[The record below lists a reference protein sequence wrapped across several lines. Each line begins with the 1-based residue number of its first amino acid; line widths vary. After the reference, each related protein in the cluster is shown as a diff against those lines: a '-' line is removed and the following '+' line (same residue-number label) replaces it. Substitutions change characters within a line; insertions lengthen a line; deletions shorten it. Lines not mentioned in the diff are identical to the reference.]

1 MVMLPDIEAR
11 KQRLSRLNKL
21 NLLRQSPQREEL
33 KVESILTTKSQN
45 ILKKYVD
52 NNSKTELEG
61 VLKKFNLT
69 DEMQEESSLTMESEK
84 EIKLKTNTGRS
95 TSSEDI
101 KIITNELPINVK
113 REKIVIDIQDQ
124 EELQISTEESLN
136 PEQLLSR
143 KEVRFN
149 DLLPRNWT
157 FLKDN
162 KTHY

>member
-1 MVMLPDIEAR
+1 
-11 KQRLSRLNKL
+11 
-21 NLLRQSPQREEL
+21 
-33 KVESILTTKSQN
+33 
-45 ILKKYVD
+45 
-52 NNSKTELEG
+52 
-61 VLKKFNLT
+61 
-69 DEMQEESSLTMESEK
+69 MESEK

-113 REKIVIDIQDQ
+113 REKIVINIQDQ

-162 KTHY
+162 KTHYKSPFGKIPKQVKNDSQLEEKVVEHFTKYLSSIDQAQMEK